1 MYRKRFSNSN
11 QAFHVNTLNTPYLII
26 VESPSKCG
34 KIENYLGF
42 QYKCISSKGHIREL
56 SKVKNKKDNYAPV
69 YEIIK
74 EKQTHVEIMEKIIQ
88 QFETQN
94 IYLATDDDR

>member
-34 KIENYLGF
+34 KIEKYLGF

-56 SKVKNKKDNYAPV
+56 SKIKSKKDKKKKKNKKTK
-69 YEIIK
+69 K
-74 EKQTHVEIMEKIIQ
+74 EKTRKKK
-88 QFETQN
+88 TRKN
-94 IYLATDDDR
+94 